1 MTISY
6 AIKLKI
12 CLTKNRQSDAL
23 GAVEGQPPRATE
35 AIMLA
40 HGFTNAMLDAFV
52 RDGLATAE
60 QREIRV
66 GRQPI
71 KVIWL
76 TITDI
81 GRLALAG

>member
-1 MTISY
+1 
-6 AIKLKI
+6 
-12 CLTKNRQSDAL
+12 
-23 GAVEGQPPRATE
+23 
-35 AIMLA
+35 
-40 HGFTNAMLDAFV
+40 MLDALV

-60 QREIRV
+60 QWEMRA